1 MALQFVFHLR
11 LVPLLCGAPVA
22 SQSKGRSMPQESGQR
37 QPPSSHLIRIDQTP
51 MVACVAVL
59 QASPFL
65 LRVTS
70 RLRNGYGFH
79 HPAPFSIHPLRTELP
94 PTSNANCGSFLPVRL
109 TRFQTS
115 RAVSQVF
122 SLEERLVS
130 SLAWCRF
137 GAPPSPFR
145 SLLGLVSLASL

>member
-11 LVPLLCGAPVA
+11 LVPLLCGALA
-22 SQSKGRSMPQESGQR
+22 TSQSKGRSMPQESGQR

-51 MVACVAVL
+51 TVACVAVL

-65 LRVTS
+65 PRVTS
-70 RLRNGYGFH
+70 RLQNEYGFH
-79 HPAPFSIHPLRTELP
+79 HPARFSIHPLRTELP
-94 PTSNANCGSFLPVRL
+94 PTSNANCGSFLPERLVRF
-109 TRFQTS
+109 RTS
-115 RAVSQVF
+115 RAVSQAF
-122 SLEERLVS
+122 SLEEPLVF

-145 SLLGLVSLASL
+145 SLPGLVSLASL